1 MKTNYYLLLVFVFLS
16 LPMFAQSYQVSGK
29 ITDADNQPLP
39 GVSVSIVN
47 GTGGTSS
54 DFDGVYSL
62 QVNEGD
68 VLFFTFVGFETQ
80 EVTMDGRT
88 TINVQMT
95 SGVALDEV
103 VVIGS
108 RNPNRTA
115 TETTVPVDV
124 IGIEELITQGAQ
136 TDLNQILNYVAPSFT
151 SNTQTISDGTDH
163 LDPASLRGLG
173 PDQVLVLINGK
184 RRHTS
189 SLVNVNGT
197 FGRGSVGTDMNAIPT
212 AAIERVEVLRDGA
225 AAQYGSDA
233 IAGVINIVM
242 KKSTS
247 LTVSTDTGAYF
258 SSKSGGYNQGGT
270 DGEKNGIAL
279 NFGIPLG
286 EKGGFINFT
295 GMYDGRN
302 RTNRMIEWEGQI
314 FSSYNG
320 IERLGLAQGMDINN
334 LSDADVVNLAN
345 GYLSTD
351 DWNIVNSFSS
361 DELHTPTTKDND
373 GNITFYNPLYND
385 ATDTELAARG
395 KQRHNFN
402 MRVGQSKFRS
412 GKFFYN
418 AEIPIDENTS
428 IYSFGGMSFRN
439 GDAAGF
445 YRLPYQQRAFTPV
458 YINGFLPEIHSTIVD
473 KSFAAGIKSMIGDWN
488 IDFSNSWGTNS
499 FDYNIQN
506 TSNATMQYA
515 TPTDFNAG
523 GFAFTQNTTNFDM
536 SHFYEDA
543 LSGLNIAFGAEFR
556 VEKYEIFAGEEA
568 SYAKY
573 DTNGDVWDINN
584 PASIEVTDF
593 FGRARPGGSQVFPG
607 FNPDNA
613 VNKTRNSIAGYL
625 DVEADIT
632 DGFTLSGALRY
643 ENYNDFGSTLNFKL
657 ATRFE
662 ITDNLALRASAN
674 TGFRAPSLHQ
684 LNFNSTSTIF
694 VDGIPTDVGTFSND
708 SRAAQLLGIPQLKE
722 EESRSASIGFTGKLP
737 NLNLS
742 FTVDGYFIGIDDRVV
757 YTGSFKPSNDG
768 SPADNLLKQLLAQA
782 NAGSAAFFANAIDT
796 ESYGVDVV
804 ITHKANFSNSNLRT
818 DFSATF
824 GKTNQVGDIHA
835 SKILEDAGLVDTY
848 FDEASRIYLEEA
860 VPRTKMNLTFNYN
873 IKKFNV
879 MFRNVYFGEV
889 TEATNNVANQQTF
902 GSKIVTDLSLSY
914 LATDALRFTIGSS
927 NLFDVYPDEAIEA
940 NRSGGR
946 FNYSRRSQQFGA
958 NGRFMFARLTFTLN

>member
-1 MKTNYYLLLVFVFLS
+1 MKTNFYAFLIFMLLS
-16 LPMFAQSYQVSGK
+16 IPMMAQNYQVDGK
-29 ITDADNQPLP
+29 VTDTDNQALP
-39 GVSVSIVN
+39 GVSVSVKGGI
-47 GTGGTSS
+47 GGTST
-54 DFDGVYSL
+54 DFDGLYSL

-68 VLFFTFVGFETQ
+68 VLVFTFVGFETKQ
-80 EVTMDGRT
+80 VTMDGRT
-88 TINVQMT
+88 TVNVQMA

-247 LTVSTDTGAYF
+247 LTVSADTGAYF
-258 SSKSGGYNQGGT
+258 SSKSGGHNEGGT
-270 DGEKNGIAL
+270 DGEKNGVAL

-286 EKGGFINFT
+286 DKGGFMNFT
-295 GMYDGRN
+295 GMYDARN
-302 RTNRMIEWEGQI
+302 RTNRMIEWEGNI
-314 FSSYNG
+314 FNSYNSV
-320 IERLGLAQGMDINN
+320 ERVANDDGFN
-334 LSDADVVNLAN
+334 LLDLQTDFDA
-345 GYLSTD
+345 
-351 DWNIVNSFSS
+351 IVNFSQTAGLPS
-361 DELHTPTTKDND
+361 DVLND
-373 GNITFYNPLYND
+373 VNN
-385 ATDTELAARG
+385 ATDISDLQSALGADNTEAELNARG
-395 KQRHNFN
+395 QERYNYN
-402 MRVGQSKFRS
+402 MRVGQSKFKS

-418 AEIPIDENTS
+418 AEIPVSENAT
-428 IYSFGGMSFRN
+428 IYSFGGVSFRN

-445 YRLPYQQRAFTPV
+445 YRLPSQQRAFTPV

-473 KSFAAGIKSMIGDWN
+473 KSFSAGIKSMIGDWN

-506 TSNATMQYA
+506 TSNATLQYA

-536 SHFYEDA
+536 SRFYQDIM
-543 LSGLNIAFGAEFR
+543 SGFNFAFGAEFR

-573 DTNGDVWDINN
+573 DTFGNVWDINDA
-584 PASIEVTDF
+584 ASIEVTDF

-607 FNPDNA
+607 YSPDNA
-613 VNKTRNSIAGYL
+613 VNKTRNSVAAYL
-625 DVEADIT
+625 DAEADIT

-662 ITDNLALRASAN
+662 LTDNLALRASAN

-722 EESRSASIGFTGKLP
+722 EESKSASIGFTGKLP

-757 YTGSFKPSNDG
+757 YTGSFKPTNDG
-768 SPADNLLKQLLAQA
+768 SSADDLLKQLLAQA

-804 ITHKANFSNSNLRT
+804 ITHKANFNKSNLRT

-824 GKTNQVGDIHA
+824 GKTEQVGDIHA
-835 SKILEDAGLVDTY
+835 SDILEDAGLVDTY
-848 FDEASRIYLEEA
+848 FDEASRVYLEEA

-873 IKKFNV
+873 FNKFNI

-889 TEATNNVANQQTF
+889 TEATNTVANQQTF
-902 GSKIVTDLSLSY
+902 GTKIVTDLSLSY
-914 LATDALRFTIGSS
+914 AATDALRFTVGSS

-940 NRSGGR
+940 NRSSGR

-958 NGRFMFARLTFTLN
+958 NGRFMFARVTFSLN

>member
-1 MKTNYYLLLVFVFLS
+1 MKTNFYAFLIFMLLS
-16 LPMFAQSYQVSGK
+16 IPMMAQNYQVDGK
-29 ITDADNQPLP
+29 VTDTDNQALP
-39 GVSVSIVN
+39 GVSVSVKGGI
-47 GTGGTSS
+47 GGTST
-54 DFDGVYSL
+54 DFDGLYSL

-68 VLFFTFVGFETQ
+68 VLVFTFVGFETKQ
-80 EVTMDGRT
+80 VTMDGRT
-88 TINVQMT
+88 TVNVQMA

-247 LTVSTDTGAYF
+247 LTVSADTGAYF
-258 SSKSGGYNQGGT
+258 SSKSGGHNEGGT
-270 DGEKNGIAL
+270 DGEKNGVAL

-286 EKGGFINFT
+286 DKGGFMNFT
-295 GMYDGRN
+295 GMYDARN
-302 RTNRMIEWEGQI
+302 RTNRMIEWEGNI
-314 FSSYNG
+314 FNSYNSV
-320 IERLGLAQGMDINN
+320 ERVANDDGFN
-334 LSDADVVNLAN
+334 LLDLQTDFDA
-345 GYLSTD
+345 
-351 DWNIVNSFSS
+351 IVNFSQTAGLPS
-361 DELHTPTTKDND
+361 DVLND
-373 GNITFYNPLYND
+373 VNN
-385 ATDTELAARG
+385 ATDISDLQSALGADNTEAELNARG
-395 KQRHNFN
+395 QERYNYN
-402 MRVGQSKFRS
+402 MRVGQSKFKS

-418 AEIPIDENTS
+418 AEIPVSENAT
-428 IYSFGGMSFRN
+428 IYSFGGVSFRN

-445 YRLPYQQRAFTPV
+445 YRLPSQQRAFTPV

-473 KSFAAGIKSMIGDWN
+473 KSFSAGIKSMIGDWN

-506 TSNATMQYA
+506 TSNATLQFA

-536 SHFYEDA
+536 SRFYQDIM
-543 LSGLNIAFGAEFR
+543 SGFNFAFGAEFR

-568 SYAKY
+568 SYSKY
-573 DTNGDVWDINN
+573 DTFGNVWDINDPN
-584 PASIEVTDF
+584 SIEVKDF
-593 FGRARPGGSQVFPG
+593 FGNTRPGGSQVFPG
-607 FNPDNA
+607 YSPDNA
-613 VNKTRNSIAGYL
+613 VNKTRNSVAAYL
-625 DVEADIT
+625 DAEADIT

-662 ITDNLALRASAN
+662 LTDNLALRASAN

-722 EESRSASIGFTGKLP
+722 EESKSASIGFTGKLP

-757 YTGSFKPSNDG
+757 YTGSFKPTNDG

-804 ITHKANFSNSNLRT
+804 ITHKANFNKSNLRT

-824 GKTNQVGDIHA
+824 GKTEQVGDIHA
-835 SKILEDAGLVDTY
+835 SDILEDAGLVDTY
-848 FDEASRIYLEEA
+848 FDEASRVYLEEA

-873 IKKFNV
+873 FNKFNI

-889 TEATNNVANQQTF
+889 TEATNTVANQQTF
-902 GSKIVTDLSLSY
+902 GTKIVTDLSLSY
-914 LATDALRFTIGSS
+914 AATDALRFTVGSS

-940 NRSGGR
+940 NRSSGR

-958 NGRFMFARLTFTLN
+958 NGRFMFARVTFSLN

>member
-1 MKTNYYLLLVFVFLS
+1 MKTNFYSLLILMLLS
-16 LPMFAQSYQVSGK
+16 IPMMAQNYQVSGK
-29 ITDADNQPLP
+29 VTDADDQPLP
-39 GVSVSIVN
+39 GVSVSVKDGI
-47 GTGGTSS
+47 GGTST
-54 DFDGVYSL
+54 DFDGIYSL

-68 VLFFTFVGFETQ
+68 VLIFTFVGFETKQ
-80 EVTMDGRT
+80 VTMDGRAS
-88 TINVQMT
+88 INVQLA

-242 KKSTS
+242 KKSTT
-247 LTVSTDTGAYF
+247 LTVSADTGAYF
-258 SSKSGGYNQGGT
+258 SSKSGGHREGGT
-270 DGEKNGIAL
+270 DGERNGISL
-279 NFGIPLG
+279 NFGVPLG
-286 EKGGFINFT
+286 DKGGFMNFT
-295 GMYDGRN
+295 GMYDSRN
-302 RTNRMIEWEGQI
+302 RTNRMIEWEGNI
-314 FSSYNG
+314 FNSYNSV
-320 IERLGLAQGMDINN
+320 ERVARSNNFNLLALQTDFDAIVGFAQSAGLSSGV
-334 LSDADVVNLAN
+334 LADVNAAGDISDLQDALGADN
-345 GYLSTD
+345 TSSELS
-351 DWNIVNSFSS
+351 
-361 DELHTPTTKDND
+361 
-373 GNITFYNPLYND
+373 
-385 ATDTELAARG
+385 ARG
-395 KQRHNFN
+395 LERKDFN
-402 MRVGQSKFRS
+402 MRVGQSKYRS
-412 GKFFYN
+412 GKFFFN
-418 AEIPIDENTS
+418 GEIPVAENTTV
-428 IYSFGGMSFRN
+428 YSFGGMSFRN

-445 YRLPYQQRAFTPV
+445 YRLPSQQRAFTPV
-458 YINGFLPEIHSTIVD
+458 YINGFLPQIHSTIVD
-473 KSFAAGIKSMIGDWN
+473 KSFVTGIKSMIGDWN
-488 IDFSNSWGTNS
+488 IDFSNTWGTNS

-536 SHFYEDA
+536 SRFFEDS
-543 LSGLNIAFGAEFR
+543 LSGLNVAFGAEFR
-556 VEKYEIFAGEEA
+556 VENYEIFAGEEG

-573 DTNGDVWDINN
+573 DTNGDVWNINDDD
-584 PASIEVTDF
+584 SIEVKDF
-593 FGRARPGGSQVFPG
+593 FGRTRPGGSQVFPG
-607 FNPDNA
+607 FSPDNA
-613 VNKTRNSIAGYL
+613 VNKTRNSIASYL
-625 DVEADIT
+625 DVEADVS
-632 DGFTLSGALRY
+632 DGITLSGALRY
-643 ENYNDFGSTLNFKL
+643 ENYNDFGSTLNFKF
-657 ATRFE
+657 ASRFE
-662 ITDNLALRASAN
+662 LSDNIALRASVN

-722 EESRSASIGFTGKLP
+722 EESKSGSIGFTGKIP
-737 NLNLS
+737 SANLS
-742 FTVDGYFIGIDDRVV
+742 FTIDGYFIAIDDRIV
-757 YTGSFKPSNDG
+757 YTGSFKPTNDG
-768 SPADNLLKQLLAQA
+768 SAGDDLLKRLLNQA

-796 ESYGVDVV
+796 ESYGVDIVV
-804 ITHKANFSNSNLRT
+804 THKANFNNSNLRT

-824 GKTNQVGDIHA
+824 GRTERVGNIHA
-835 SKILEDAGLVDTY
+835 SDILEDAGLVDTY
-848 FDEASRIYLEEA
+848 FNETSRIYLEEA
-860 VPRTKMNLTFNYN
+860 VPRAKMNLTFNYN
-873 IKKFNV
+873 INKFNV

-889 TEATNNVANQQTF
+889 TEATSNVANQQVF
-902 GSKIVTDLSLSY
+902 GSKVVTDLSLSY
-914 LATDALRFTIGSS
+914 AATESLRFTVGSS
-927 NLFDVYPDEAIEA
+927 NIFDTYPDEAIDA
-940 NRSGGR
+940 NRSSGR

-958 NGRFMFARLTFTLN
+958 NGRFMFARLSFTLN

>member
-1 MKTNYYLLLVFVFLS
+1 MKTNYYLLLIFVFLS
-16 LPMFAQSYQVSGK
+16 LPIFAQSYQVSGK

-39 GVSVSIVN
+39 GVSVSVKGGI
-47 GTGGTSS
+47 GGTSS

-68 VLFFTFVGFETQ
+68 VLLFTFVGFETQ
-80 EVTMDGRT
+80 QVTMDGRT
-88 TINVQMT
+88 TINVQMV

-247 LTVSTDTGAYF
+247 LTVSADTGAYF
-258 SSKSGGYNQGGT
+258 SKNSGGHNQGGT
-270 DGEKNGIAL
+270 DGEKNGISL

-302 RTNRMIEWEGQI
+302 RTNRMVEWEGNI
-314 FSSYNG
+314 FNSYNSV
-320 IERLGLAQGMDINN
+320 ERVANDNGFNLLDLQTDFDAIVDFSQTAGLPSDVLFDVNNAVDI
-334 LSDADVVNLAN
+334 SDLQST
-345 GYLSTD
+345 LSTD
-351 DWNIVNSFSS
+351 NTEA
-361 DELHTPTTKDND
+361 ELT
-373 GNITFYNPLYND
+373 
-385 ATDTELAARG
+385 ARG
-395 KQRHNFN
+395 QERYNYN
-402 MRVGQSKFRS
+402 MRVGQSKYRS

-418 AEIPIDENTS
+418 AEIPVDENTS

-445 YRLPYQQRAFTPV
+445 YRLPSQQRAFTPV

-473 KSFAAGIKSMIGDWN
+473 KSFATGIKSMLGEWN
-488 IDFSNSWGTNS
+488 IDFSNTWGTNS

-506 TSNATMQYA
+506 TSNATLQYA
-515 TPTDFNAG
+515 TPTDFDAG

-536 SHFYEDA
+536 SRFYQDVM
-543 LSGLNIAFGAEFR
+543 SGLNFAFGAEFR

-573 DTNGDVWDINN
+573 DTDGNVWDIND
-584 PASIEVTDF
+584 PTSIEVVDF

-607 FNPDNA
+607 FSPDNA
-613 VNKTRNSIAGYL
+613 VNKTRNSVAGYL
-625 DVEADIT
+625 DLEADIT
-632 DGFTLSGALRY
+632 DGFTISGALRY

-657 ATRFE
+657 ATRLE
-662 ITDNLALRASAN
+662 VTDNFALRASAN

-722 EESRSASIGFTGKLP
+722 EESKSASIGFTGKLP
-737 NLNLS
+737 DLNLS
-742 FTVDGYFIGIDDRVV
+742 FTVDGYFIRIDDRVV

-796 ESYGVDVV
+796 ESYGLDVV

-818 DFSATF
+818 DLSATF

-835 SKILEDAGLVDTY
+835 SEILEDAGLVDTY

-889 TEATNNVANQQTF
+889 TEATNTVANQQTF

-940 NRSGGR
+940 NRSSGR